1 MQSLFRQHSTR
12 RSTVLECKN
21 CLRTS
26 CSTCRRVR
34 TPDGA
39 YISITLVYHLSALQ
53 CRSRTSLALVTF
65 SAAVFAAVIFSFSAR
80 LSARVLRRSEFS
92 QSASVAKLKSRS
104 ACLSFSLAFFTAASV
119 AYTVRSFWLSEQH
132 LEHLQLV

>member
-1 MQSLFRQHSTR
+1 MQFLFRQHSTR

-21 CLRTS
+21 CLSTS
-26 CSTCRRVR
+26 CLTWCRVC
-34 TPDGA
+34 TPEGA
-39 YISITLVYHLSALQ
+39 YNSIFLVYHLSALR
-53 CRSRTSLALVTF
+53 CRSKTSLASVSF
-65 SAAVFAAVIFSFSAR
+65 SAAIFVAIMFSFSAR

-92 QSASVAKLKSRS
+92 QSASVAKRKSRS
-104 ACLSFSLAFFTAASV
+104 ACLSFSLACFTAASV

>member
-1 MQSLFRQHSTR
+1 MQFRQHSTR

-26 CSTCRRVR
+26 CLTCRRVR

-53 CRSRTSLALVTF
+53 CRSRTSLALVSF
-65 SAAVFAAVIFSFSAR
+65 SAAVSAAVIISLSAR
-80 LSARVLRRSEFS
+80 LSARVLRRSEFNPE
-92 QSASVAKLKSRS
+92 SAFVAKLKSRS